1 MLPDEP
7 QVPGDWRWSAA
18 CFGQRM
24 WYATFNAASRTLT
37 RADRQMEIEGLAV
50 CETCTVLEDCETWSL
65 TIPDPA
71 VDMIAGGFTPRR
83 RREIREARN
92 E

>member
-24 WYATFNAASRTLT
+24 WYATFNAASRALT
-37 RADRQMEIEGLAV
+37 RADRIMESQGLA
-50 CETCTVLEDCETWSL
+50 TCRKCPVLEDCETWSL
-65 TIPDPA
+65 TSPEPA
-71 VDMIAGGFTPRR
+71 VDMVAGGFTPRR
-83 RREIREARN
+83 RREIRAARDD
-92 E
+92 